1 MKTLKYIIMSVLL
14 SMAVFSSAFA
24 INYTGGA
31 NQLQIDGIAINAAYT
46 EISAAT
52 TLTAANSGKTYIL
65 TGVVGYALTLP
76 APSAGLKYKFIV
88 QDLFATTDWV
98 VTATGAIM
106 YGTVM
111 ELSTV
116 QAVAGATTINL
127 ELAADTIGDWIMV
140 ESDGT
145 NWYVTGACA
154 QAASVTP
161 A

>member
-1 MKTLKYIIMSVLL
+1 MPNFTKSELKVDSL
-14 SMAVFSSAFA
+14 A
-24 INYTGGA
+24 IN
-31 NQLQIDGIAINAAYT
+31 LLPV
-46 EISAAT
+46 ELSAAA
-52 TLTAANSGKTYIL
+52 TLTALQNGTTFLL
-65 TGVVGYALTLP
+65 TGVVGYAITLP
-76 APSAGLKYKFIV
+76 APAAGLKYKFVV

-98 VTATGAIM
+98 ITATGAIM

-111 ELSTV
+111 EASTV

-127 ELAADTIGDWIMV
+127 ELAADTIGDWVEV

-145 NWYVTGACA
+145 NWYVSGACA

>member
-1 MKTLKYIIMSVLL
+1 MAANESTKYTHFSNVEIGTANGGGGLKV
-14 SMAVFSSAFA
+14 
-24 INYTGGA
+24 GGVQQ
-31 NQLQIDGIAINAAYT
+31 NLGSIQ

-52 TLTAANSGKTYIL
+52 TLTAADSGKTIIL
-65 TGVVGYALTLP
+65 TGIVGYAITLP
-76 APSAGLKYKFIV
+76 APAAGLKYKFIV

-98 VTATGAIM
+98 ITATGAIM
-106 YGTVM
+106 HGSVM

-116 QAVAGATTINL
+116 QPVAAATTINL
-127 ELAADTIGDWIMV
+127 ELAADTIGDWIQV

-145 NWYVTGACA
+145 NWYVSGAMA

>member
-1 MKTLKYIIMSVLL
+1 MAANESTKFTHLSNLQLGTANGGGRLIINGVEQT
-14 SMAVFSSAFA
+14 F
-24 INYTGGA
+24 
-31 NQLQIDGIAINAAYT
+31 DYT
-46 EISAAT
+46 ELSAAHT
-52 TLTAANSGKTYIL
+52 ITAAENGTTFLL

-98 VTATGAIM
+98 ITATGAIM

-127 ELAADTIGDWIMV
+127 ELAADTIGDWIQV

-145 NWYVTGACA
+145 NWYVSGACA

>member
-1 MKTLKYIIMSVLL
+1 
-14 SMAVFSSAFA
+14 MANNEGTHYTNFSNVEIGTS
-24 INYTGGA
+24 TGGGGLKVA
-31 NQLQIDGIAINAAYT
+31 GVQQNFGVEA
-46 EISAAT
+46 
-52 TLTAANSGKTYIL
+52 LTAARTITAADNGLTFAL

-76 APSAGLKYKFIV
+76 APAAGLKYKFIV

-106 YGTVM
+106 FGTVM

-116 QAVAGATTINL
+116 QAVAAATTINL
-127 ELAADTIGDWIMV
+127 ELAADTIGDWIAV

>member
-1 MKTLKYIIMSVLL
+1 MSTTH
-14 SMAVFSSAFA
+14 FSGPVVSPGGFTGA
-24 INYTGGA
+24 ITGGNTA
-31 NQLQIDGIAINAAYT
+31 PVVELA
-46 EISAAT
+46 AAT
-52 TLTAANSGKTYIL
+52 TLTAAQSGSIVAF
-65 TGVVGYALTLP
+65 TGIVGYAVTLP
-76 APSAGLKYKFIV
+76 SPADGLNYLFVV

-98 VTATGAIM
+98 ITSAAANM

-127 ELAADTIGDWIMV
+127 ELAADTIGDYI
-140 ESDGT
+140 ELFSDGT
-145 NWYVTGACA
+145 NWYVRGAMA